1 MGEIYY
7 QKRKRKERQGM
18 KEGGKWK
25 VYKKAK
31 KERLDE
37 RFYIISLYSIIY
49 PKSINQEEKEK
60 GKRIYVLKK

>member
-1 MGEIYY
+1 M
-7 QKRKRKERQGM
+7 KER
-18 KEGGKWK
+18 GKWK